1 MTEVSNEL
9 QRHYGELLGIKSP
22 WRVREVKLELAEKR
36 VEIGLEWTPGEGLQ
50 CPECGARCAMKD
62 YLPERT
68 WAASGCHAI

>member
-22 WRVREVKLELAEKR
+22 WRVREVQLELAEKR

-50 CPECGARCAMKD
+50 CP
-62 YLPERT
+62 
-68 WAASGCHAI
+68 